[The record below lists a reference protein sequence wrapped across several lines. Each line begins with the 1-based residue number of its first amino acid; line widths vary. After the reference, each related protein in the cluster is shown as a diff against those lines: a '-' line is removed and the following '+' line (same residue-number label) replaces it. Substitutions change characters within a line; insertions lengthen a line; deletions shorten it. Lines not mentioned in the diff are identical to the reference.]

1 MMTWLIL
8 RVSGYMLILW
18 CWEQLSIKCWRYK
31 IQCIQKGN
39 LIVLCSMQKLHQI
52 CPIQWGHIKRVKD
65 TSIIT
70 SRHRN
75 DCNNWT
81 PDQVIAFIGEDRT
94 GIVVYWNLI
103 GILPQSDSV
112 AQCPMCF
119 WIIVCMHLYTDD
131 FYGYCKYQNPSKRF
145 SESDFRTIPW
155 NHHFVE
161 KRFNNVS
168 RSCL

>member
-1 MMTWLIL
+1 
-8 RVSGYMLILW
+8 MLLLW

-94 GIVVYWNLI
+94 GIVVYWTLSEYCLSLI
-103 GILPQSDSV
+103 VLLNV
-112 AQCPMCF
+112 RC
-119 WIIVCMHLYTDD
+119 V
-131 FYGYCKYQNPSKRF
+131 
-145 SESDFRTIPW
+145 SESLYACTFTRMIFMVIVNTKTQVNVFQNRIFGQSLETIILLRKGLIMSVDLVYKG
-155 NHHFVE
+155 N
-161 KRFNNVS
+161 S
-168 RSCL
+168 